1 MAVLSQV
8 GDPAVHRGDEQ
19 LTNNMSSL
27 IYGRQVARALRSRHN
42 RLMSTGRPAQGE
54 AGGDPAGGASPDETT
69 DQTSAPGLAVAAV
82 ARRLGVAPATLRTW
96 DRRYGLGPS
105 AHAAGAHR
113 RYSSD
118 DVARLMVMRRL
129 ALEGVAPVDAA
140 RAALAV
146 DLTTTSRE
154 QLEDE
159 LRETI
164 AHVDDEGQ
172 RHGMR
177 DGALEPSAATET
189 PRRLVGLD
197 GEARAAGSGP
207 RDVPSGSAADGEHP
221 VSPGVAV
228 LPAGPRSLRGAGAE
242 PPAGD
247 PGPQRPALRLAE
259 PVDPQVTSIDVIDA
273 VLRGNVPATERLLAL
288 DVDQD
293 PAQWWLTLV
302 EPTLRKLAA
311 RTVLAKPGEAP
322 EMLLASATLKVV
334 ADFIRAREEKVAEET
349 GVRSPHPSQM
359 KKIVLLFA
367 AADDAQPLAMHA
379 LAASLV
385 AQGVTARIV
394 TGPANA
400 HRALELVTMVRP
412 VATVLVTS
420 LSRPELGIVHA
431 LHETHPE
438 LSVFVGLSSDDAA
451 ADLPQSPYVSRVRS
465 FQGLLHEVLAVA
477 V

>member
-1 MAVLSQV
+1 
-8 GDPAVHRGDEQ
+8 
-19 LTNNMSSL
+19 MS
-27 IYGRQVARALRSRHN
+27 
-42 RLMSTGRPAQGE
+42 
-54 AGGDPAGGASPDETT
+54 
-69 DQTSAPGLAVAAV
+69 SAPGLAVAAV

-105 AHAAGAHR
+105 EHSAGAHR

-118 DVARLMVMRRL
+118 DVSRLMVMRRL
-129 ALEGVAPVDAA
+129 ALEGIAPVDAA

-146 DLTTTSRE
+146 DLTTTDRE
-154 QLEDE
+154 QLEDD
-159 LRETI
+159 LRETL
-164 AHVDDEGQ
+164 AHAEDDQ
-172 RHGMR
+172 HRRRTAR
-177 DGALEPSAATET
+177 DEDQAGLSSARTAET
-189 PRRLVGLD
+189 DPRRRVVGIGSQD
-197 GEARAAGSGP
+197 AHAAAGPPGRRPQPGEGADLPGARSRP
-207 RDVPSGSAADGEHP
+207 SRALTPVPSGDDRETA
-221 VSPGVAV
+221 
-228 LPAGPRSLRGAGAE
+228 
-242 PPAGD
+242 
-247 PGPQRPALRLAE
+247 RPALRLAA
-259 PVDPQVTSIDVIDA
+259 PSDSAVTSIDVIDA
-273 VLRGNVPATERLLAL
+273 VLRGNSAATERLLAL

-293 PAQWWLTLV
+293 PAEWWLTLV

-322 EMLLASATLKVV
+322 ESLLASATLRAVSG
-334 ADFIRAREEKVAEET
+334 FIRAREEQTAVET

-379 LAASLV
+379 LAAALV

-400 HRALELVTMVRP
+400 RRALELVTMVRP

-431 LHETHPE
+431 LHEAHPE

-451 ADLPQSPYVSRVRS
+451 ADLPQSRFVSRVRS
-465 FQGLLHEVLAVA
+465 FQGLLHEVLAVS

>member
-1 MAVLSQV
+1 
-8 GDPAVHRGDEQ
+8 
-19 LTNNMSSL
+19 
-27 IYGRQVARALRSRHN
+27 
-42 RLMSTGRPAQGE
+42 MSTGRPAQGQTG
-54 AGGDPAGGASPDETT
+54 GGDPSGEKTGEQSTENSNEPA
-69 DQTSAPGLAVAAV
+69 LAVAAV

-105 AHAAGAHR
+105 AHSAGAHR

-164 AHVDDEGQ
+164 AHADEENQ
-172 RHGMR
+172 RHGR
-177 DGALEPSAATET
+177 RVDPDQPHAAPEQ

-197 GEARAAGSGP
+197 REAHDDRGAVVEPATE
-207 RDVPSGSAADGEHP
+207 AL
-221 VSPGVAV
+221 SPASPN
-228 LPAGPRSLRGAGAE
+228 PASPNPTSSTPALSGPRSLRDVSASA
-242 PPAGD
+242 PGD
-247 PGPQRPALRLAE
+247 PEPQRPSLRLAA
-259 PVDPQVTSIDVIDA
+259 PVDSEVTSIDVIDA
-273 VLRGNVPATERLLAL
+273 VLRGNVAATERLLAL
-288 DVDQD
+288 DADQD
-293 PAQWWLTLV
+293 PAQWWMTLV

-322 EMLLASATLKVV
+322 ESLLASATLKVV
-334 ADFIRAREEKVAEET
+334 ADFIRAREEQTALET

-379 LAASLV
+379 LAAALV

-451 ADLPQSPYVSRVRS
+451 ADLPQSRFVSRVRS

>member
-1 MAVLSQV
+1 
-8 GDPAVHRGDEQ
+8 
-19 LTNNMSSL
+19 
-27 IYGRQVARALRSRHN
+27 
-42 RLMSTGRPAQGE
+42 MSTGRPAEGE
-54 AGGDPAGGASPDETT
+54 TGGVDPSDKSTGELPTPHEP
-69 DQTSAPGLAVAAV
+69 DQTSEQSADPGLAVAAV

-105 AHAAGAHR
+105 EHSAGAHR

-146 DLTTTSRE
+146 DLATTSRE

-164 AHVDDEGQ
+164 AHADEENQ
-172 RHGMR
+172 RHGRR
-177 DGALEPSAATET
+177 DSYQPLAASEQ
-189 PRRLVGLD
+189 PRRLVALD
-197 GEARAAGSGP
+197 RGPQDDVDAPTAGPGTTQETVP
-207 RDVPSGSAADGEHP
+207 APPTLRDVNAPP
-221 VSPGVAV
+221 
-228 LPAGPRSLRGAGAE
+228 AE
-242 PPAGD
+242 PA
-247 PGPQRPALRLAE
+247 RPSLRLAA
-259 PVDPQVTSIDVIDA
+259 PVDSEVTSIDVIDA
-273 VLRGNVPATERLLAL
+273 VLRGNVAATERLLAL

-293 PAQWWLTLV
+293 PARWWMTLV

-322 EMLLASATLKVV
+322 ETLLASATLKVV
-334 ADFIRAREEKVAEET
+334 ADFIRAREEQTALET

-431 LHETHPE
+431 LHDTHPE

-451 ADLPQSPYVSRVRS
+451 ADLPQSRFVSRVRS

>member
-1 MAVLSQV
+1 
-8 GDPAVHRGDEQ
+8 
-19 LTNNMSSL
+19 
-27 IYGRQVARALRSRHN
+27 
-42 RLMSTGRPAQGE
+42 MSTGRPAQGQTG
-54 AGGDPAGGASPDETT
+54 GGDPSGEKTGEQSTEN
-69 DQTSAPGLAVAAV
+69 SNEPGLAVAAV

-105 AHAAGAHR
+105 AHSAGAHR

-146 DLTTTSRE
+146 DLTMTTRE

-164 AHVDDEGQ
+164 AHADEENH
-172 RHGMR
+172 RHGR
-177 DGALEPSAATET
+177 RADPDQPHVASEQ

-197 GEARAAGSGP
+197 RGAHDDRGAVVEPASEELVPASSTSALSGP
-207 RDVPSGSAADGEHP
+207 RALRDVSASTPD
-221 VSPGVAV
+221 
-228 LPAGPRSLRGAGAE
+228 E
-242 PPAGD
+242 PE
-247 PGPQRPALRLAE
+247 PQRPSLRLAA
-259 PVDPQVTSIDVIDA
+259 PVDSEVTSIDVIDA
-273 VLRGNVPATERLLAL
+273 VLRGNVAATERLLAL
-288 DVDQD
+288 DADQD
-293 PAQWWLTLV
+293 PAQWWMTLV

-322 EMLLASATLKVV
+322 ESLLASATLKVV
-334 ADFIRAREEKVAEET
+334 ADFIRAREEQTALET

-379 LAASLV
+379 LAAALV

-451 ADLPQSPYVSRVRS
+451 ADLPQSRFVSRVRS

>member
-1 MAVLSQV
+1 
-8 GDPAVHRGDEQ
+8 
-19 LTNNMSSL
+19 
-27 IYGRQVARALRSRHN
+27 
-42 RLMSTGRPAQGE
+42 MSTGRPAQGE
-54 AGGDPAGGASPDETT
+54 TGGVDPSDEKTGELPVEDAPVQAT
-69 DQTSAPGLAVAAV
+69 EQPAEPGLAVAAV

-105 AHAAGAHR
+105 EHSAGAHR

-146 DLTTTSRE
+146 DLATTTRE

-164 AHVDDEGQ
+164 AHADEENQ
-172 RHGMR
+172 RHGRR
-177 DGALEPSAATET
+177 DLDQTLAAAEQ
-189 PRRLVGLD
+189 PRRLVALD
-197 GEARAAGSGP
+197 RGPHPEADAGDASRAGS
-207 RDVPSGSAADGEHP
+207 DAADGDP
-221 VSPGVAV
+221 APAPRVLRDVSA
-228 LPAGPRSLRGAGAE
+228 
-242 PPAGD
+242 PPAAES
-247 PGPQRPALRLAE
+247 QRPSLRLAA
-259 PVDPQVTSIDVIDA
+259 PVDSEVTSIDVIDA
-273 VLRGNVPATERLLAL
+273 VLRGNVTATERLLAL

-293 PAQWWLTLV
+293 PAQWWMTLV

-322 EMLLASATLKVV
+322 ETLLASATLKVV
-334 ADFIRAREEKVAEET
+334 ADFIRAREEQTALET

-379 LAASLV
+379 LAAALV

-451 ADLPQSPYVSRVRS
+451 ADLPQSRFVSRVRS

>member
-1 MAVLSQV
+1 
-8 GDPAVHRGDEQ
+8 VH
-19 LTNNMSSL
+19 
-27 IYGRQVARALRSRHN
+27 
-42 RLMSTGRPAQGE
+42 QGE
-54 AGGDPAGGASPDETT
+54 TFVVEDYSIVD
-69 DQTSAPGLAVAAV
+69 SVA
-82 ARRLGVAPATLRTW
+82 
-96 DRRYGLGPS
+96 
-105 AHAAGAHR
+105 
-113 RYSSD
+113 
-118 DVARLMVMRRL
+118 
-129 ALEGVAPVDAA
+129 
-140 RAALAV
+140 
-146 DLTTTSRE
+146 
-154 QLEDE
+154 
-159 LRETI
+159 
-164 AHVDDEGQ
+164 
-172 RHGMR
+172 
-177 DGALEPSAATET
+177 
-189 PRRLVGLD
+189 LVGREEV
-197 GEARAAGSGP
+197 GYGTWS
-207 RDVPSGSAADGEHP
+207 
-221 VSPGVAV
+221 
-228 LPAGPRSLRGAGAE
+228 RSI
-242 PPAGD
+242 
-247 PGPQRPALRLAE
+247 
-259 PVDPQVTSIDVIDA
+259 TSIDVIDA
-273 VLRGNVPATERLLAL
+273 VLRGNVAATERLLAL
-288 DVDQD
+288 GVDED

-334 ADFIRAREEKVAEET
+334 ADFIRAREEKTAQET

-379 LAASLV
+379 LAAALV

-451 ADLPQSPYVSRVRS
+451 ADLPQSRFVSRVRS

>member
-1 MAVLSQV
+1 
-8 GDPAVHRGDEQ
+8 
-19 LTNNMSSL
+19 MS
-27 IYGRQVARALRSRHN
+27 
-42 RLMSTGRPAQGE
+42 
-54 AGGDPAGGASPDETT
+54 
-69 DQTSAPGLAVAAV
+69 SAPGLAVAAV

-105 AHAAGAHR
+105 EHSAGAHR

-159 LRETI
+159 LRETL
-164 AHVDDEGQ
+164 AHADEENQ
-172 RHGMR
+172 RHGR
-177 DGALEPSAATET
+177 RAESDRTETDAAQPDVSAAALRGEE
-189 PRRLVGLD
+189 PRRRLVGLD
-197 GEARAAGSGP
+197 PQDARAADDAPGGAEEQSDGGEPSTPGQP
-207 RDVPSGSAADGEHP
+207 RPFRGLVPVPSGDEP
-221 VSPGVAV
+221 D
-228 LPAGPRSLRGAGAE
+228 PA
-242 PPAGD
+242 
-247 PGPQRPALRLAE
+247 RPALRLAA
-259 PVDPQVTSIDVIDA
+259 PVDSTVTSIDVIDA
-273 VLRGNVPATERLLAL
+273 VLRGNVAATERLLAL

-322 EMLLASATLKVV
+322 EMLLATATLRVLSE
-334 ADFIRAREEKVAEET
+334 FIRAREEQTALET

-379 LAASLV
+379 LAAALV
-385 AQGVTARIV
+385 AKGVTARIV

-412 VATVLVTS
+412 IATVLVTS

-451 ADLPQSPYVSRVRS
+451 ADLPQSRFVSRVRS

>member
-1 MAVLSQV
+1 
-8 GDPAVHRGDEQ
+8 
-19 LTNNMSSL
+19 
-27 IYGRQVARALRSRHN
+27 
-42 RLMSTGRPAQGE
+42 MSTGRPAQGKT
-54 AGGDPAGGASPDETT
+54 GGVDPSDEKTGELPAE
-69 DQTSAPGLAVAAV
+69 DAPEQTSEQSAEPGLAVAAV

-105 AHAAGAHR
+105 EHSAGAHR

-146 DLTTTSRE
+146 DLATTTRE

-164 AHVDDEGQ
+164 AHADEENQ
-172 RHGMR
+172 RHGRR
-177 DGALEPSAATET
+177 DLDQTLAAEQ
-189 PRRLVGLD
+189 PRRLVALD
-197 GEARAAGSGP
+197 RGPYPETAAGGASLAGSDAADDEP
-207 RDVPSGSAADGEHP
+207 APSPRVLRDVSAPAAAEAPRPS
-221 VSPGVAV
+221 
-228 LPAGPRSLRGAGAE
+228 
-242 PPAGD
+242 
-247 PGPQRPALRLAE
+247 LRLAA
-259 PVDPQVTSIDVIDA
+259 PVDSEVTSIDVIDA
-273 VLRGNVPATERLLAL
+273 VLRGNVAATERLLAL

-293 PAQWWLTLV
+293 PAQWWMTLV

-322 EMLLASATLKVV
+322 ETLLASATLKVV
-334 ADFIRAREEKVAEET
+334 ADFIRAREEQTALET

-379 LAASLV
+379 LAAALV

-451 ADLPQSPYVSRVRS
+451 ADLPQSRFVSRVRS

>member
-1 MAVLSQV
+1 
-8 GDPAVHRGDEQ
+8 
-19 LTNNMSSL
+19 
-27 IYGRQVARALRSRHN
+27 
-42 RLMSTGRPAQGE
+42 MSTGRPAQGQTG
-54 AGGDPAGGASPDETT
+54 GGDPSGE
-69 DQTSAPGLAVAAV
+69 QSAEISNEPGLAVAAV

-105 AHAAGAHR
+105 EHSAGAHR

-146 DLTTTSRE
+146 DLATTTRE

-164 AHVDDEGQ
+164 AHADEENQ
-172 RHGMR
+172 RHDR
-177 DGALEPSAATET
+177 RVDPDQPHVPAEQ
-189 PRRLVGLD
+189 PRRLVAID
-197 GEARAAGSGP
+197 HDTHDDRAPGADPNDGSGAS
-207 RDVPSGSAADGEHP
+207 PS
-221 VSPGVAV
+221 
-228 LPAGPRSLRGAGAE
+228 PA
-242 PPAGD
+242 PATA
-247 PGPQRPALRLAE
+247 PPALRDVSAPGVGAASPERPPLRLAA
-259 PVDPQVTSIDVIDA
+259 PVDHAEVTSIDVIDA
-273 VLRGNVPATERLLAL
+273 VLRGNAAATERLLAL

-293 PAQWWLTLV
+293 PAQWWTALV

-322 EMLLASATLKVV
+322 ESLLASATLKVV
-334 ADFIRAREEKVAEET
+334 ADFIRAREELTAAET

-379 LAASLV
+379 LAAALV
-385 AQGVTARIV
+385 SQGVTARIV

-451 ADLPQSPYVSRVRS
+451 ADLPQSRFVSRVRS

>member
-1 MAVLSQV
+1 
-8 GDPAVHRGDEQ
+8 
-19 LTNNMSSL
+19 
-27 IYGRQVARALRSRHN
+27 
-42 RLMSTGRPAQGE
+42 MSTGRPAQGE
-54 AGGDPAGGASPDETT
+54 TGGDPADGTTPDEIT
-69 DQTSAPGLAVAAV
+69 DQVNEPGLAVAAV

-105 AHAAGAHR
+105 EHSAGAHR

-146 DLTTTSRE
+146 DLTTTSSE

-164 AHVDDEGQ
+164 AHVDEESQ
-172 RHGMR
+172 RHGR
-177 DGALEPSAATET
+177 RGDLPLPEA

-197 GEARAAGSGP
+197 GDSQGEGSLAPRPTVEGDADTSAGAA
-207 RDVPSGSAADGEHP
+207 AAQ
-221 VSPGVAV
+221 VSS
-228 LPAGPRSLRGAGAE
+228 LPTGPRSLRGAE
-242 PPAGD
+242 PEATDTEAGQ
-247 PGPQRPALRLAE
+247 QRPALRLAA
-259 PVDPQVTSIDVIDA
+259 PVDSTVTSIDVIDA
-273 VLRGNVPATERLLAL
+273 VLRGNVAATERLLAL
-288 DVDQD
+288 DVDED

-334 ADFIRAREEKVAEET
+334 ADFIRAREEKTAQET

-379 LAASLV
+379 LAAALV
-385 AQGVTARIV
+385 SQGVTARIV

-451 ADLPQSPYVSRVRS
+451 ADLPQSRFVSRVRS